1 MGHHGGSWGLP
12 ARGTAGPGA
21 ATPTFRRRPSPQSD
35 AAPADHARPAL
46 SCRLT
51 PEPSTALRPRT
62 HRLRAPSRGRE
73 GSGPVGSYPEGPTA
87 DAPCSVGGS
96 PSGLRGGVLAG
107 PPCAAHR
114 PNEASPPCPGAHG
127 EDINQA
133 GTRGGGSGG
142 SGVGAAACRL
152 AMKGPVLLAL
162 LGLCVTLAAGRR
174 SSVVKDFDFDK
185 VGSSGRP
192 LWGGLL
198 PGRAR
203 ESSRTGAPWT
213 FRTAVRSGRRGARSR
228 RPCLQPLH
236 PPQFSGFW
244 YEIAFASKLHE
255 PKARK
260 VVAVLVEWEG
270 GHLALTTSHED
281 ETGCVKDKRLA
292 MKGDV
297 PGKFKLP
304 KEFGDKEISVVST
317 DYETYAIMDVQLH
330 RGAASIGVLKLY
342 SRALEHDKEVL
353 KKFHQ
358 AAKDY
363 GLSPKDVHLNTWD
376 SECCAPPAPPRPPAP
391 RSASLSLSSTVTC
404 ANLLRP
410 SISPSHRTWKERS
423 GV

>member
-1 MGHHGGSWGLP
+1 
-12 ARGTAGPGA
+12 
-21 ATPTFRRRPSPQSD
+21 
-35 AAPADHARPAL
+35 
-46 SCRLT
+46 
-51 PEPSTALRPRT
+51 
-62 HRLRAPSRGRE
+62 
-73 GSGPVGSYPEGPTA
+73 
-87 DAPCSVGGS
+87 
-96 PSGLRGGVLAG
+96 
-107 PPCAAHR
+107 
-114 PNEASPPCPGAHG
+114 
-127 EDINQA
+127 
-133 GTRGGGSGG
+133 
-142 SGVGAAACRL
+142 
-152 AMKGPVLLAL
+152 MKGPALLAL

-174 SSVVKDFDFDK
+174 SSVVKDFDFEK
-185 VGSSGRP
+185 
-192 LWGGLL
+192 
-198 PGRAR
+198 
-203 ESSRTGAPWT
+203 
-213 FRTAVRSGRRGARSR
+213 
-228 RPCLQPLH
+228 
-236 PPQFSGFW
+236 FSGFW

-304 KEFGDKEISVVST
+304 KEFGSPVHSPQGGPFRKPRRPTPLLRGDKEISVVST

-376 SECCAPPAPPRPPAP
+376 M
-391 RSASLSLSSTVTC
+391 TC

-410 SISPSHRTWKERS
+410 GGEPSS
-423 GV
+423 

>member
-1 MGHHGGSWGLP
+1 
-12 ARGTAGPGA
+12 
-21 ATPTFRRRPSPQSD
+21 
-35 AAPADHARPAL
+35 
-46 SCRLT
+46 
-51 PEPSTALRPRT
+51 
-62 HRLRAPSRGRE
+62 
-73 GSGPVGSYPEGPTA
+73 
-87 DAPCSVGGS
+87 
-96 PSGLRGGVLAG
+96 
-107 PPCAAHR
+107 
-114 PNEASPPCPGAHG
+114 
-127 EDINQA
+127 
-133 GTRGGGSGG
+133 
-142 SGVGAAACRL
+142 
-152 AMKGPVLLAL
+152 MKGPALLAL

-174 SSVVKDFDFDK
+174 SSVVKDFDFEK
-185 VGSSGRP
+185 
-192 LWGGLL
+192 
-198 PGRAR
+198 
-203 ESSRTGAPWT
+203 
-213 FRTAVRSGRRGARSR
+213 
-228 RPCLQPLH
+228 
-236 PPQFSGFW
+236 FSGFW

-376 SECCAPPAPPRPPAP
+376 M
-391 RSASLSLSSTVTC
+391 TC

-410 SISPSHRTWKERS
+410 GGEPSS
-423 GV
+423 